1 MRTQPYI
8 LKGKEVPAKFRG
20 TKVGL
25 RVAETWQQAIEFA
38 GGNESDALGLFNDA
52 SIIYQ
57 QGRMRRASG
66 KEGATVESLNKLA
79 ATLTYQRAAAGT
91 PKTAK
96 PKTVVKRQAE
106 SAGNKIFE
114 RMLADAS
121 YRQRAIE
128 NGFVEQETFDAWVAA
143 RKAAEAQPETPSG
156 NGATQAAKPE
166 PAKQPEVARRPVG
179 AGGGKR

>member
-1 MRTQPYI
+1 MRTQEYI
-8 LKGKEVPAKFRG
+8 LQGKEVPAKFRG
-20 TKVGL
+20 TKVAL
-25 RVAETWQQAIEFA
+25 RVPETHAEAVQLC
-38 GGNESDALGLFNDA
+38 GGDESAANGLFTDA
-52 SIIYQ
+52 WVIYM
-57 QGRMRRASG
+57 QGRLRRASG
-66 KEGATVESLNKLA
+66 KEGATAESLAQAA

-106 SAGNKIFE
+106 NAGNKIFE

-143 RKAAEAQPETPSG
+143 RKAAEAQPSG

-166 PAKQPEVARRPVG
+166 PAKQPEVARRPAG